1 MATLTNKTALVTGA
15 SRGIGR
21 GAARSLARKF
31 AKATREFD
39 KPFAM
44 DRGRPL
50 NAAERKQHR
59 LAAKRGRGRPKVG
72 KGAER
77 INITIERDL
86 LARAVALAAER
97 EMGRSEVIASA
108 LELLMRK
115 AG

>member
-1 MATLTNKTALVTGA
+1 MIKQQKQKP
-15 SRGIGR
+15 
-21 GAARSLARKF
+21 LARMN
-31 AKATREFD
+31 ARELAEATREFD

-59 LAAKRGRGRPKVG
+59 AAAKRGRGRPRIG

-77 INITIERDL
+77 INITIERNL
-86 LARAVALAAER
+86 LARADALAAER

-108 LELLMRK
+108 LELLMKK
-115 AG
+115 AS